1 MAFATISTFVYGV
14 LAIVGGFIGFQQAG
28 SKASL
33 ISGIITGTLL
43 VIAGI
48 GLAQAQSWATWL
60 AIAVAAL
67 LVIVFVGRLFKT
79 RKFMPAGLMVVVG
92 MVTMVSLLT
101 ALG

>member
-14 LAIVGGFIGFQQAG
+14 LAIVGGFIGFKQAG

-33 ISGIITGTLL
+33 ISGLISGTLL

-48 GLAQAQSWATWL
+48 GLTQTQPWATWL
-60 AIAVAAL
+60 AIAVATL
-67 LVIVFVGRLFKT
+67 LVIVFIGRLLKT
-79 RKFMPAGLMVVVG
+79 RKFMPAGLMVLVG
-92 MVTMVSLLT
+92 IATVASLIG